1 MLSWRGCCAHNLEK
15 SFMSKKS
22 EPPILKT
29 LAELNQQER
38 PKIKPAYPFDPKTD
52 EIHLPDEIV
61 ADLKFLLLAGN
72 KVAAIKR
79 VAELTGAGLRLSKD
93 YVDALERQVVT

>member
-38 PKIKPAYPFDPKTD
+38 PKIKPAYPCNQKTN
-52 EIHLPDEIV
+52 ETHLPDEII
-61 ADLKFLLLAGN
+61 ADLKFLPLAGN
-72 KVAAIKR
+72 KVAAVKR

-93 YVDALERQVVT
+93 YVDTLVRQVIK